1 MNGVALVAPLP
12 RPNQGAV
19 WKEITAQKLRGFQP
33 LARSMDKRRAAPVVR
48 GRDAPKI
55 CKQIASRPSGFGSY
69 PARPLILDLATL
81 DVTTRKRC
89 AIQEVPK

>member
-33 LARSMDKRRAAPVVR
+33 LARSMDKRRAESPSS
-48 GRDAPKI
+48 GDGMPQKS
-55 CKQIASRPSGFGSY
+55 ASRSLRALRVLG
-69 PARPLILDLATL
+69 ATPP
-81 DVTTRKRC
+81 
-89 AIQEVPK
+89 VP